1 MGEINQSNF
10 DLRDELLSDLTL
22 SGILKHYS

>member
-1 MGEINQSNF
+1 MKEINQSNF

-22 SGILKHYS
+22 SGIL

>member
-10 DLRDELLSDLTL
+10 DLRNELLSDLTL
-22 SGILKHYS
+22 SGIL